1 MGDEK
6 PEKIASRKR
15 PPVAKM
21 RKLYGKPTVTKHT
34 HEQAKLK
41 LLGAAIMGDEGA
53 KDLLGLVF
61 AEVPKKN
68 QRESDTWTKKGI

>member
-1 MGDEK
+1 MRDEK
-6 PEKIASRKR
+6 SGKIASGKK
-15 PPVAKM
+15 PPVGRM
-21 RKLYGKPTVTKHT
+21 RKPYGKPTATKLT

-61 AEVPKKN
+61 AEVPKKK
-68 QRESDTWTKKGI
+68 SA

>member
-1 MGDEK
+1 MGGDKSKKIVRGKK
-6 PEKIASRKR
+6 PPAS
-15 PPVAKM
+15 KM
-21 RKLYGKPTVTKHT
+21 RRPYDKPTVAKLT

-61 AEVPKKN
+61 AEVPKKK
-68 QRESDTWTKKGI
+68 SA